1 MSEAPTSVEVLGC
14 RLDCVDIDEATA
26 RILAFARGN
35 KPAQVVTLG
44 TEMVVAARRDARFR
58 ATLAASALNVC
69 DTVGVLA
76 AARRRGARIAER
88 VTGVEL
94 LERLCAAAARE
105 GLPIYLLG
113 GAPGVAIEA
122 ARALAER
129 YPGLRVA
136 GAGDGYFP
144 PERANAVAE
153 EIARSGA
160 RMLFVGLGSPRQ
172 EFWIADHLAQSGAG
186 AGIGV
191 GGAFDAVIGKVPRA
205 PESWRRLNLEW
216 LYRLLREPH
225 RWRRQLALPR
235 FVALM
240 LFDELRTSL
249 GGRQHR

>member
-1 MSEAPTSVEVLGC
+1 MSEGPASVEILGC
-14 RLDCVDIDEATA
+14 RLDCVDIGEATA
-26 RILAFARGN
+26 RILALARGDR
-35 KPAQVVTLG
+35 PAQIVTLG
-44 TEMVVAARRDARFR
+44 TEMVVAARRDLRFR
-58 ATLAASALNVC
+58 STLAASALNVC
-69 DTVGVLA
+69 DTVGVLF
-76 AARRRGARIAER
+76 AARRRGARIAGR

-94 LERLCAAAARE
+94 LERLCAAAAKE
-105 GLPIYLLG
+105 VLPIYLLG
-113 GAPGVAIEA
+113 AAPGVAIEA
-122 ARALAER
+122 ARLLAER

-144 PERANAVAE
+144 VERSSAVAE

-160 RMLFVGLGSPRQ
+160 RLLFVGLGSPRQ
-172 EFWIADHLAQSGAG
+172 EFWLAEHLARSGAG

-191 GGAFDAVIGKVPRA
+191 GGAFDALVGRVPRA

-225 RWRRQLALPR
+225 RWRRQLALPY
-235 FVALM
+235 FVALV

>member
-1 MSEAPTSVEVLGC
+1 MSESPAAVDVLGC
-14 RLDCVDIDEATA
+14 RLDCVDIEEATA
-26 RILAFARGN
+26 RILSYARGTH
-35 KPAQVVTLG
+35 PAQVVTLG
-44 TEMVVAARRDARFR
+44 TEMVVAAQRDARFR

-76 AARRRGARIAER
+76 AARRRGARIAAR

-122 ARALAER
+122 ARVLAER

-136 GAGDGYFP
+136 GADDGYFP

-153 EIARSGA
+153 AIARSGA
-160 RMLFVGLGSPRQ
+160 RLLFVGLGSPRQ
-172 EFWIADHLAQSGAG
+172 EFWLAEHLAQSGAG

-191 GGAFDAVIGKVPRA
+191 GGAFDALIGRVPRA

-225 RWRRQLALPR
+225 RWRRQLALPH